1 MTDRLLLLRSLAEAV
16 ARSGPGAGSGLCPPA
31 VERLCRAAADLLG
44 ASGAAL
50 TCAPAGAARYTACAT
65 DDVAARLA
73 EIEDLVGDGPA
84 VRAARHGRTV
94 GTVLGAG
101 AAGRPADLP
110 PDVPEVPPVF
120 AVLAADVVDPGTTVA
135 VRAWPVR
142 VDGRAVAA
150 LTVHGPADG
159 GPADVLAD
167 GQVLADA
174 LGPSLVG
181 PAVASAPA
189 RARRH
194 RAVGMLVAQT
204 GLAPDDA
211 AALLQARAWAEDVP
225 VADLEDAVLGRRA
238 TFAGGDAADPGSG
251 VTRQG

>member
-1 MTDRLLLLRSLAEAV
+1 MTDRLLLLRALAEAV
-16 ARSGPGAGSGLCPPA
+16 ARSGPEAGSGVRPA
-31 VERLCRAAADLLG
+31 AAERLCRAAAALLG
-44 ASGAAL
+44 GSGAAL

-73 EIEDLVGDGPA
+73 ELEELVGDGPA
-84 VRAARHGRTV
+84 SRAARQGRSV
-94 GTVLGAG
+94 GTVLGPG
-101 AAGRPADLP
+101 APGRPAELP

-120 AVLAADVVDPGTTVA
+120 AVLAAGVVDVGAA
-135 VRAWPVR
+135 VSVRSWPVR
-142 VDGRAVAA
+142 VDGRPVAA
-150 LTVHGPADG
+150 LTVHGPARC
-159 GPADVLAD
+159 ATAEAVAD

-174 LGPSLVG
+174 LGPALVG
-181 PAVASAPA
+181 PEVAATSA

-211 AALLQARAWAEDVP
+211 VALLRARAWAEDVP

-238 TFAGGDAADPGSG
+238 TFLDGGAPGPLPA
-251 VTRQG
+251 

>member
-1 MTDRLLLLRSLAEAV
+1 MTDRLSLLRSLAEAA
-16 ARSGPGAGSGLCPPA
+16 ARSGPGPDSGLCPPA
-31 VERLCRAAADLLG
+31 AERLCRAAADVLG

-50 TCAPAGAARYTACAT
+50 TCAPGGPTRYTACAT

-73 EIEDLVGDGPA
+73 EVEDLVGDGPA
-84 VRAARHGRTV
+84 ARAVRHDRTV

-101 AAGRPADLP
+101 APGRPADLP

-120 AVLAADVVDPGTTVA
+120 AVLAADAVAPAAVA
-135 VRAWPVR
+135 VRSWPVR

-150 LTVHGPADG
+150 LTVHGPVGCATSE
-159 GPADVLAD
+159 ALAD

-211 AALLQARAWAEDVP
+211 TALLQARAWAEDVA

-238 TFAGGDAADPGSG
+238 TFAGDDAPGALPA
-251 VTRQG
+251 